1 MAGPRLSSAV
11 ACLIGIV
18 LSGCGEEPEPSKPT
32 ELPVAAIDAPA
43 GPGRQDGGTPPYPG
57 PGPEDG
63 PVAPP
68 PDLPI
73 VDAAAGEDAAGPGP
87 DTALPPPPP
96 DVAPPPPDMPPAP
109 AVPRDVDGRIVI
121 NEFMTSNGLTLKNEA
136 GLAGDWIELFNP
148 TSQDIPLAGYAI
160 TDDFNLPA
168 KAVIREGVVLR
179 ARGHLI
185 LWADGEVARGP
196 THLGLK
202 LVAEGG
208 VLGLTR
214 PDGSF
219 ISRLTYGAQETDFS
233 ASREPDGS
241 DRWVIEWHPSPGAAN
256 PAGSGRP
263 LAPATAATPPES
275 VPAAGDV
282 SEELL
287 GGGAISQLRVN
298 VESAD
303 VNRLLG
309 NPRMYVPATLVFK
322 GRSYGPVGLRV
333 KGSASFQPFD
343 QKPSLRINVDEY
355 VPDAKFYG
363 LKDLTLN
370 NMFSD
375 HSMMRERLGYWIAR
389 NSGIPASRCAHAMVS
404 INGQPPALYANV
416 ETVKRRMLSRWFRN
430 ADGALYEA
438 TDVDFT
444 TRDTMF
450 PHSDGRPRD
459 DIAFYQL
466 QSQVDDRRLLY
477 GLAEALTISSPDQA
491 MAAAANYLNV
501 AEWQSFWAFTAIVGQ
516 FDGMPYSM
524 PGDDYFVYGNP
535 EDNKIQLI
543 PWGIDETFNA
553 GDVDVVQTAYSVLAR
568 TCAASSSCRQGFA
581 TRVWAIMDKMDQL
594 NWEGERAKIAQE
606 IAPYV
611 SMDRRKVY
619 TDQQVLAEQE
629 NLRYFLLERRMT
641 LGMYVPP
648 P

>member
-1 MAGPRLSSAV
+1 MTGVKLSAGLALL
-11 ACLIGIV
+11 AGLAI
-18 LSGCGEEPEPSKPT
+18 SGCGEDPEPQIPD
-32 ELPVAAIDAPA
+32 AAVDAPSA
-43 GPGRQDGGTPPYPG
+43 ADRPDASPPTYPG
-57 PGPEDG
+57 P
-63 PVAPP
+63 VS
-68 PDLPI
+68 
-73 VDAAAGEDAAGPGP
+73 EDAAVASNPDVAQAPDGAAPREDTAPAQP
-87 DTALPPPPP
+87 DTAPSAPP
-96 DVAPPPPDMPPAP
+96 DAAPPPPDMPRAP
-109 AVPRDVDGRIVI
+109 AVPRDVDGRITI
-121 NEFMTSNGLTLKNEA
+121 NEIMASNGLTLKNEA
-136 GLAGDWIELFNP
+136 GLAGDWIELHNP
-148 TSQDIPLAGYAI
+148 TSQDIPLAGYAL
-160 TDDFNLPA
+160 TDDFNVPA

-179 ARGHLI
+179 ARGYLL
-185 LWADGEVARGP
+185 LWVDGEVARGP
-196 THLGLK
+196 THVGLK

-208 VLGLTR
+208 ALGLAR

-219 ISRLTYGAQETDFS
+219 ISRLMYGAQETDFS
-233 ASREPDGS
+233 AAREPDGS

-263 LAPATAATPPES
+263 LAPAGADTPPEP

-282 SEELL
+282 SEALL
-287 GGGAISQLRVN
+287 GYDVLSQLRIN
-298 VESAD
+298 VDSAD
-303 VNRLLG
+303 VSKLLG
-309 NPRMYVPATLVFK
+309 NPREYVPATLVFQ

-333 KGSASFQPFD
+333 KGSASFEPFD
-343 QKPSLRINVDEY
+343 QKPSLRINVDQF

-363 LKDLTLN
+363 LKDMTLN
-370 NMFSD
+370 NMHSD

-404 INGQPPALYANV
+404 INGQAPALYANV
-416 ETVKRRMLSRWFRN
+416 ETVKRKMLSRWFRN
-430 ADGALYEA
+430 PDGVLFEA

-466 QSQVDDRRLLY
+466 QSKVDDRRLLY

-491 MAAAANYLNV
+491 MAAAATYLNV

-535 EDNKIQLI
+535 EDNKIQLM

-553 GDVDVVQTAYSVLAR
+553 GDVDVVDEAYSVLAR
-568 TCAASSSCRQGFA
+568 TCAASSSCKRGFVS
-581 TRVWAIMDKMDQL
+581 RVWAIMDKMDSL
-594 NWEGERAKIAQE
+594 NWHAERAKIAQQ

-611 SMDRRKVY
+611 TMDRRKMY
-619 TDQQVLAEQE
+619 TDAQVLAEQE
-629 NLRYFLLERRMT
+629 NLMYFLLERRMT
-641 LGMYVPP
+641 LGLFLPP